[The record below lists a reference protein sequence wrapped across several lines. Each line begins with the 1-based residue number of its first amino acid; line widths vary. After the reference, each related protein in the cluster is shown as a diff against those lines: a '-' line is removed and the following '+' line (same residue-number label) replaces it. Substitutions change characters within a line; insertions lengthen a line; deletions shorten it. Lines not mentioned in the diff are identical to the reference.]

1 MATYNGNSDTVSK
14 LVKGDIINYAYS
26 GAVKSI
32 TLPKGSYKIECWG
45 AQGGTGYTRVGTANT
60 STSYTNITSGN
71 VNSYFNVSNGSYY
84 FNPDTSGNWNATNV
98 GVSSSTATTTW
109 TCTNAGDYLISWNGI
124 SETNFDKLTVT
135 INGTTYANQ
144 VSNSSGFSGSQEVYM
159 STNQTITASFSK
171 DSSVNAS
178 GEYVRITIQRKST
191 STTYS
196 YGSST
201 SYSGGKGGYS
211 IGTLTLKIPSTV
223 YVRAGGQGSSNN
235 TTSSNV
241 TVSGGFNGGGNSKSG
256 YWNEAFTTGGG
267 GGGASDVRI
276 ATDDLY
282 SRVIVAGGGGGAAGA
297 NDSSKY
303 GGGTSSGSP
312 VSGFAASATAAGTNG
327 SFGNGGNHT
336 GSYNYRYRPRG
347 GGGGWYGGGCA
358 TSSSDSNADTTRGSN
373 GGGSGYVYTSSTA
386 SNYPSGCKLNSTH
399 YLTNAAT
406 YAGNTSFTSTSGSN
420 ETGHSGNGY
429 VRITVIK
436 IDTINIPCKI
446 NGTWKTGDTVKAKIN
461 GAWKNVEAT
470 YVKIGGVWKQQ

>member
-1 MATYNGNSDTVSK
+1 MATYNGNSDTISK

-26 GAVKSI
+26 GAVKNIS
-32 TLPKGSYKIECWG
+32 LPKGQYKLECWG
-45 AQGGTGYTRVGTANT
+45 AQGGTGYTRVGTSSTNT
-60 STSYTNITSGN
+60 YYTLITSN
-71 VNSYFNVSNGSYY
+71 NYSNYFTVSNGTYE
-84 FNPDTSGNWNATNV
+84 FTPDSSGNWSADNL
-98 GVSSSTATTTW
+98 GRDSTTARTTW
-109 TCTNAGDYLISWNGI
+109 TCKSGGDYRLTWTYVT
-124 SETNFDKLTVT
+124 ERRYDKLT
-135 INGTTYANQ
+135 IIANGTTYANA
-144 VSNSSGFSGSQEVYM
+144 VSGNSSDTVTVNL
-159 STNQTITASFSK
+159 TNGATIQATYKK
-171 DSSVNAS
+171 DSSQSAS
-178 GEYVRITIQRKST
+178 GEKVVITIEKQESST
-191 STTYS
+191 SWS

-211 IGTLTLKIPSTV
+211 IGTLTLKNPSTL
-223 YVRAGGQGSSNN
+223 YIRSGGQGSSNN
-235 TTSSNV
+235 TTSGDV

-256 YWNEAFTTGGG
+256 YYHDGFTTGGG

-303 GGGTSSGSP
+303 GGGVSGGSP
-312 VSGFAASATAAGTNG
+312 VSGYAASATAAGTNG
-327 SFGNGGNHT
+327 SFGTGGNHT
-336 GSYNYRYRPRG
+336 ASYNYKYRSRG
-347 GGGGWYGGGCA
+347 GGGGWYGGGCV
-358 TSSSDSNADTTRGSN
+358 TSSSDSNADTIRGSN

-406 YAGNTSFTSTSGSN
+406 YAGNTSFTSTTSGSN

-461 GAWKNVEAT
+461 GAWKNAEAT

>member
-1 MATYNGNSDTVSK
+1 MGRDRT
-14 LVKGDIINYAYS
+14 
-26 GAVKSI
+26 
-32 TLPKGSYKIECWG
+32 
-45 AQGGTGYTRVGTANT
+45 TA
-60 STSYTNITSGN
+60 S
-71 VNSYFNVSNGSYY
+71 
-84 FNPDTSGNWNATNV
+84 
-98 GVSSSTATTTW
+98 TTW
-109 TCTNAGDYLISWNGI
+109 TCKSGGDYRLTWDYVTERNW
-124 SETNFDKLTVT
+124 DKLT
-135 INGTTYANQ
+135 IKANGTTYANA
-144 VSNSSGFSGSQEVYM
+144 VSGNSSDTVTVNL
-159 STNQTITASFSK
+159 TNGATIEATYKK
-171 DSSVNAS
+171 DSSNSAS
-178 GEYVRITIQRKST
+178 GEKAVITIEKQESST
-191 STTYS
+191 SWS

-211 IGTLTLKIPSTV
+211 IGILTLKNPSTV

-235 TTSSNV
+235 TTNSNV

-303 GGGTSSGSP
+303 GGGTSGGSP

-327 SFGNGGNHT
+327 SFGNGGNHA

-358 TSSSDSNADTTRGSN
+358 TSSSDSNSDTTKGSN

-406 YAGNTSFTSTSGSN
+406 YAGNTSFTSTTSGSN

-436 IDTINIPCKI
+436 IDTINIPCKVG
-446 NGTWKTGDTVKAKIN
+446 GTWKTGDTVKAKIN

-470 YVKIGGVWKQQ
+470 YVKIGGVWK

>member
-1 MATYNGNSDTVSK
+1 MATYNGNSDTISK

-26 GAVKSI
+26 GAVKNIS
-32 TLPKGSYKIECWG
+32 LPKGQYKLECWG
-45 AQGGTGYTRVGTANT
+45 AQGGTGYTRVGTS
-60 STSYTNITSGN
+60 STITYYTLITSN
-71 VNSYFNVSNGSYY
+71 NYSDYFTVSNGKYE
-84 FNPDTSGNWNATNV
+84 FTPDSSGNWSANNL
-98 GVSSSTATTTW
+98 GVKRSTASTTW
-109 TCTNAGDYLISWNGI
+109 TCTSSGTYR
-124 SETNFDKLTVT
+124 LTWTYVT
-135 INGTTYANQ
+135 ENYDRLTIKADGKTYANA
-144 VSNSSGFSGSQEVYM
+144 VSGNSSD
-159 STNQTITASFSK
+159 STTVNLSDGATIKATYVKTFF
-171 DSSVNAS
+171 NGPS
-178 GEYVRITIQRKST
+178 GEKAVITIEKQESGT
-191 STTYS
+191 SWS

-211 IGTLTLKIPSTV
+211 IGTLTLKNPSTL
-223 YVRAGGQGSSNN
+223 YIRSGGQGSSNN

-256 YWNEAFTTGGG
+256 CYHDGFTTGGG

-276 ATDDLY
+276 DTDDLY

-303 GGGTSSGSP
+303 GGGVSSGSP
-312 VSGFAASATAAGTNG
+312 VSGYAASATAAGTNG

-336 GSYNYRYRPRG
+336 GNDSYKYRSRG
-347 GGGGWYGGGCA
+347 GGGGWYGGGCV
-358 TSSSDSNADTTRGSN
+358 TSSSDSNADTIRGSN

-406 YAGNTSFTSTSGSN
+406 YAGNTSFTSTTSGSN

-436 IDTINIPCKI
+436 IDTINIPCKVG
-446 NGTWKTGDTVKAKIN
+446 GTWKTGDTVKAKIN
-461 GAWKNVEAT
+461 GAWKNAEAT

>member
-1 MATYNGNSDTVSK
+1 MATYNGNSDTISK

-26 GAVKSI
+26 GAVKNIS
-32 TLPKGSYKIECWG
+32 LPKGQYKLECWG

-60 STSYTNITSGN
+60 STYYTNITSSN
-71 VNSYFNVSNGSYY
+71 YSNYFTVSNGSYS
-84 FNPDTSGNWNATNV
+84 FNPDSSGNWSADNLGQNST
-98 GVSSSTATTTW
+98 TATTTW
-109 TCTNAGDYLISWNGI
+109 TCKNSGTYRITWTYVTEKSY
-124 SETNFDKLTVT
+124 DKLTVT
-135 INGTTYANQ
+135 AGGTVYADAVSGSSNDRTTVSLSNGATIEATYA
-144 VSNSSGFSGSQEVYM
+144 
-159 STNQTITASFSK
+159 K
-171 DSSVNAS
+171 DSSQSAS
-178 GEYVRITIQRKST
+178 GEKVVITIEKQESST
-191 STTYS
+191 SWS

-201 SYSGGKGGYS
+201 SYNGGKGGYS
-211 IGTLTLKIPSTV
+211 IGTLTLKNPSTL
-223 YVRAGGQGSSNN
+223 YIRSGGQGSSNN

-256 YWNEAFTTGGG
+256 YYNDAFTTGGG
-267 GGGASDVRI
+267 GGRASDVRI

-399 YLTNAAT
+399 YLTSAAT

-461 GAWKNVEAT
+461 GAWKNGEAI

>member
-1 MATYNGNSDTVSK
+1 MATYNGNSDTISK
-14 LVKGDIINYAYS
+14 LAKGDIINYAYS
-26 GAVKSI
+26 GAVKNIS
-32 TLPKGSYKIECWG
+32 LPKGQYKLECWG
-45 AQGGTGYTRVGTANT
+45 AQGGTGYTRVGTSSTNT
-60 STSYTNITSGN
+60 YYTLITSN
-71 VNSYFNVSNGSYY
+71 NYSNYFTVSNGTYE
-84 FNPDTSGNWNATNV
+84 FTPDSSGNWSADNL
-98 GVSSSTATTTW
+98 GRDSTTASTTW
-109 TCTNAGDYLISWNGI
+109 TCKSGGDYRLTWTYVT
-124 SETNFDKLTVT
+124 ERRYDKLT
-135 INGTTYANQ
+135 IRANGTTYANA
-144 VSNSSGFSGSQEVYM
+144 VSGNSSDSVTVNL
-159 STNQTITASFSK
+159 TNGATIEATYKK
-171 DSSVNAS
+171 DSSQSAS
-178 GEYVRITIQRKST
+178 GEKVVITIEKQESST
-191 STTYS
+191 SWS

-211 IGTLTLKIPSTV
+211 IGTLTLKNPSTV

-235 TTSSNV
+235 TTSANI
-241 TVSGGFNGGGNSKSG
+241 TVSGGFNGGGNSKTG
-256 YWNEAFTTGGG
+256 YYNEAFTTGGG

-303 GGGTSSGSP
+303 GGGTSGGSP

-327 SFGNGGNHT
+327 SFGNGGNHA

-358 TSSSDSNADTTRGSN
+358 TSSSDSNADTTKGSN

-399 YLTNAAT
+399 YLTSAAT
-406 YAGNTSFTSTSGSN
+406 YAGNTSFASTSGSN

-429 VRITVIK
+429 VRITVVK

-446 NGTWKTGDTVKAKIN
+446 GGTWKTGDTVKAKIN